1 MFNFRMNFHKKVLSI
16 KFSPDSKHIA
26 FTKENDVVVYKSPG
40 PYSRDYSPFV
50 FERCL
55 RVSYLLVMHLKA
67 FQYVRAGSLNQRV
80 LPLPLSLSVLPIQ
93 IWICKIF
100 WIKCHR
106 LTSGSP
112 RNMYYSLKTHT
123 HRLKHVKMTKTSTLG
138 L

>member
-1 MFNFRMNFHKKVLSI
+1 MNFHKKVLSI

-80 LPLPLSLSVLPIQ
+80 LPLPLSLSVLPN
-93 IWICKIF
+93 KYKSV
-100 WIKCHR
+100 KCYKSCV
-106 LTSGSP
+106 TGSLAARP
-112 RNMYYSLKTHT
+112 KT
-123 HRLKHVKMTKTSTLG
+123 
-138 L
+138 